1 MVYHVAME
9 AGDVLIFLA
18 GQVTHGA
25 FKWRGPEH
33 RRTLLMNYVPS
44 DHSDTRSE
52 FRIPAD
58 AKL

>member
-1 MVYHVAME
+1 ME

-25 FKWRGPEH
+25 FKWHGPEN
-33 RRTLLMNYVPS
+33 RRAVLMNFVPS
-44 DHSDTRSE
+44 AHFDTRME
-52 FRIPAD
+52 FRVPAD